1 MASSDREFVNRL
13 MDVINRHMA
22 ESNLKMDDIGAE
34 MGISRVQ
41 LYRKVKALTN
51 MSPVE
56 FLKQMRLE
64 KAMAMLMDTSD
75 TVSVIAYDTGF
86 SSPAYFS
93 TCFKKQFGKYPTEY
107 REGKA
112 NRK

>member
-1 MASSDREFVNRL
+1 
-13 MDVINRHMA
+13 
-22 ESNLKMDDIGAE
+22 

-56 FLKQMRLE
+56 FLKQMRLK
-64 KAMAMLMDTSD
+64 KATTMLLRTNK
-75 TVSVIAYDTGF
+75 TVSVIAYDIGF

-107 REGKA
+107 REENCGK
-112 NRK
+112 KL